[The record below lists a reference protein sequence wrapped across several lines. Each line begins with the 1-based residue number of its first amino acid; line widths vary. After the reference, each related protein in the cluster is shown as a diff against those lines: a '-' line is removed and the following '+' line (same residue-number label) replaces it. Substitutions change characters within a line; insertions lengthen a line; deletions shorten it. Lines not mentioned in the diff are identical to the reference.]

1 VALDRQSIEK
11 KDFPVGRRGYEPE
24 AVDEHLNKVAEE
36 VEALKSS
43 KRKPTESVA
52 SSAGEQVRAIV
63 DAAETTAAQIQ
74 ADAERDAKQIRADAR
89 KELRTARDQANRQAA
104 EYVSKVSQSAASM
117 LERIDAMEQELG
129 TIVESL
135 RTGSSRLG
143 ADLRLLEANLD
154 EVKDAVSPAEAG
166 AVPAVSAAMDED
178 ETVVED
184 ETARAAE
191 PTEPTPA
198 PPIAAIVVEED
209 EEDEEAEV
217 VVVAEGDSE
226 DLEGARL
233 IALNMA
239 LNGNA
244 REDIDRYLDE
254 NFDLADRDAL
264 LDEVYASVE
273 G

>member
-11 KDFPVGRRGYEPE
+11 KDFPIGRRGYEPE

-43 KRKPTESVA
+43 TRKRTESVA
-52 SSAGEQVRAIV
+52 ASAGEQVRAIV

-89 KELRTARDQANRQAA
+89 KELRTARDQANSQAA
-104 EYVSKVSQSAASM
+104 EYVSKISQSAASM

-129 TIVESL
+129 TLVESV
-135 RTGSSRLG
+135 RTGASRVG
-143 ADLRLLEANLD
+143 ADLRLLETNLED
-154 EVKDAVSPAEAG
+154 VKG
-166 AVPAVSAAMDED
+166 AVPPAAGAEVASAGAAAE
-178 ETVVED
+178 VED
-184 ETARAAE
+184 ESPVEAESPRAAE
-191 PTEPTPA
+191 PEEPTPVVDEV
-198 PPIAAIVVEED
+198 AAVVVED
-209 EEDEEAEV
+209 DEAEV
-217 VVVAEGDSE
+217 IVVAEDDGE

-244 REDIDRYLDE
+244 REDIDRYLAE